1 MKHFKNPQKRTNVHK
16 LVKDKLGFSE
26 QFKKVSLFF
35 KADSHGEPLRYLCV
49 KYRKLVAIS
58 FTIWLLY
65 DYKISN
71 IFVGA
76 HSVRL

>member
-1 MKHFKNPQKRTNVHK
+1 MFV
-16 LVKDKLGFSE
+16 LV
-26 QFKKVSLFF
+26 
-35 KADSHGEPLRYLCV
+35 ADSHGEPLRYLCV

-76 HSVRL
+76 HSARPCDKLGFNGVFKKLVYAR